1 MNQRTGKI
9 RLSLPVQIG
18 ALALVPLLAL
28 AIILSVVG
36 AQSIREGITQEIFTR
51 LEDATIAMST
61 MADAVSEGDYELDA
75 DNNLIKGDYNLTQHV
90 DILDSMV
97 EGTDMDVTFFYDK
110 TRRATT
116 LRDKDSGERI
126 LGTDA
131 SDAVYETVVKN
142 GESMTADDLVINGEP
157 YYAYYAPLKNSN
169 GEVIGML
176 FAGAPATETNEF
188 INGEIF
194 RLVRASIIVAIIA
207 SILIVVVVMNM
218 RKAIYAT
225 SKAVNELSEGNLSIM
240 IDTKTLQRSDELG
253 DMAREVNLLKDK
265 LTEIIMNV
273 KSSSETLM
281 GAGHDLSAMANE
293 TSATADEISRA
304 VEGISNGAFSQAGD
318 VESATV
324 NVADM
329 GDVIS
334 RIVDKVSTL
343 DMTSNQMEESRDSAM
358 SIIEQLANS
367 NKNTLQAIENIGQQ
381 IQVTNESATK
391 ISEAI
396 QIISSIAEETNLLSL
411 NASIEAA
418 RAGEQGRGFAV
429 VASQIQTLADQSNE
443 SSQKIKKIVE
453 DLINESNRT
462 VAIMVD
468 VEKEVNEEAQ
478 KLTQTREEFE
488 QVSRGITETRYGTN
502 EIKDQTVICNT
513 SREGVVDIMSNL
525 SAISEENAASTEET
539 MASMEELNATINL
552 LASSADDLV
561 NLSKELEEQIAFF
574 QI

>member
-1 MNQRTGKI
+1 MFQRTEKS
-9 RLSLPVQIG
+9 RLSLSVQIG
-18 ALALVPLLAL
+18 ALALVPLLVL
-28 AIILSVVG
+28 GTILSVVG
-36 AQSIREGITQEIFTR
+36 AQSIREGITSEIFDR
-51 LEDATIAMST
+51 LESETIAMSA
-61 MADAVSEGDYELDA
+61 MADAVGEGDYELDA
-75 DNNLIKGDYNLTQHV
+75 DNNLVKGNYNLTQHT

-142 GESMTADDLVINGEP
+142 GESMTADDLVINEEE
-157 YYAYYAPLKNSN
+157 YYAFYAPLKNSN

-176 FAGAPATETNEF
+176 FAGAPATETNAF
-188 INGEIF
+188 INEEVS
-194 RLVRASIIVAIIA
+194 RLVRVSAIIA
-207 SILIVVVVMNM
+207 TIATIFIIIVVMNM
-218 RKAIYAT
+218 RKAISAT
-225 SKAVNELSEGNLSIM
+225 SKAVNDLGGGNLSVM
-240 IDTKTLQRSDELG
+240 IDSKTLQRGDELG
-253 DMAREVNLLKDK
+253 DIAREVNSLKDK

-273 KSSSETLM
+273 KGSSETLM

-318 VESATV
+318 VESATM
-324 NVADM
+324 NVAEM

-334 RIVDKVSTL
+334 KIVDKVSTL
-343 DMTSNQMEESRDSAM
+343 DTTSNQMEESRDSAM

-367 NKNTLQAIENIGQQ
+367 NKNTLQAIANIGQQ

-462 VAIMVD
+462 VAIMAD

-478 KLTQTREEFE
+478 KLTQTRQEFE

-539 MASMEELNATINL
+539 MASMEELNATINI

-561 NLSKELEEQIAFF
+561 NLSKNLETQIAFF